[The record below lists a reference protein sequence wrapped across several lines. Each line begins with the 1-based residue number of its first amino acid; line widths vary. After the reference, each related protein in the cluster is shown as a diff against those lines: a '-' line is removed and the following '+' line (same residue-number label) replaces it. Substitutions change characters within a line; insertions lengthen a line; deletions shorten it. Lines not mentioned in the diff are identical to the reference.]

1 MGDNAPDQNESEEKN
16 IKESKGTKVCIN
28 QKLQTVNKTRLSIT
42 NRQANLVPRFT
53 C

>member
-28 QKLQTVNKTRLSIT
+28 QNYKQSIKLDYQL
-42 NRQANLVPRFT
+42 
-53 C
+53 